1 MLLSAIFVFL
11 TLVAGSNPLSQHV
24 GAISIQLPDTL
35 LVKGILTLNYDL
47 SPPIKLTSLLCELH
61 DSLDHITRT
70 FLDPGFN
77 NNTSSDSNLTDN
89 RILDNSLLT
98 YDFLTRAKT
107 LSQQFSSLNQMNYFN
122 SHSCSSLQT
131 ARRRRRRGLINA
143 GGQLLKFLFGVTT
156 EDEIN
161 EVKSNTRKL
170 AKSVSVILEEDNI
183 NIKIINENF
192 NHIKGSL
199 HNTNWNLLR
208 LNIYVHLNRIEQAI
222 SELRLHAILVDNALA
237 MAADNDLHPSLLP
250 FAKFK
255 DIASQA
261 ARDLKLFPFF
271 ETTFENYYHYIKLCE
286 CKVSGTFA
294 ITVDIPFTDA
304 IIYRSYVLVP
314 FPNSLHMNDN
324 DNKTSKYVK
333 LADDETT
340 YFISSTSY
348 FSFSPLA
355 VDNYCKNSYH
365 LRACYNTHIRRI
377 DDSCGINLIMNNE
390 SFTCNYTTISPTTI
404 TPKPIILKIS
414 SLVIINFGKPRTS
427 VTVKC
432 TNNSRTFI
440 ANDILII
447 SHSCDLLT
455 DLIQIVG
462 KAQRVGAYHLDTNLG
477 IESITMNAMS
487 APSEINLVQ
496 LNPHPDKSV
505 ADKPTMV
512 VTVFF
517 AFLLFALLIFTLSFT
532 YALRRIPVRRRMSIV
547 PVDDYTATNS
557 DEARITAP
565 TLELGDAIIN
575 QT

>member
-1 MLLSAIFVFL
+1 M
-11 TLVAGSNPLSQHV
+11 

-70 FLDPGFN
+70 FLDPDFN
-77 NNTSSDSNLTDN
+77 NNTGSDSNLTDN
-89 RILDNSLLT
+89 RVLDNSLLT
-98 YDFLTRAKT
+98 YDFLTRAKI

-131 ARRRRRRGLINA
+131 TRRRRRRGLINA

-156 EDEIN
+156 ENDLDN
-161 EVKSNTRKL
+161 VKSDTRKL
-170 AKSVSVILEEDNI
+170 AKSVSIILEEDNA

-192 NHIKGSL
+192 DHIKGSL
-199 HNTNWNLLR
+199 SNMNWDLLKLNL
-208 LNIYVHLNRIEQAI
+208 YVHLSRIEQAI
-222 SELRLHAILVDNALA
+222 DELRLHAILVDNALA

-255 DIASQA
+255 DIASQS

-314 FPNSLHMNDN
+314 FPNSLHMTDK

-348 FSFSPLA
+348 FSFSPFA
-355 VDNYCKNSYH
+355 VDNYCKDSYH
-365 LRACYNTHIRRI
+365 LRACFNTLVRRI

-390 SFTCNYTTISPTTI
+390 SFTCNYTAINPTAI
-404 TPKPIILKIS
+404 IPKPIILKIS
-414 SLVIINFGKPRTS
+414 SFVLINFGKPRTS

-440 ANDILII
+440 SSDILII

-462 KAQRVGAYHLDTNLG
+462 KAQRVGAYHLDTNLE
-477 IESITMNAMS
+477 IESVTMNAMP
-487 APSEINLVQ
+487 APSAINLVH
-496 LNPHPDKSV
+496 LNPHPDNSV

-512 VTVFF
+512 VTTFF
-517 AFLLFALLIFTLSFT
+517 AFLLFAILIFTLYFT
-532 YALRRIPVRRRMSIV
+532 YMLRRIPVRRRQSIV
-547 PVDDYTATNS
+547 TINDYSGS
-557 DEARITAP
+557 DAGAARITAP
-565 TLELGDAIIN
+565 TLETGDAIIH